1 MRVEGMERFRT
12 TGVYALTAERLSRGR
27 TNLEVVDALL
37 QAGVT
42 FLQYRE
48 KEKTPGEMYA
58 ECREIREMTR
68 RAGAAFIV
76 NDCVDL
82 ALAVGADGVHV
93 GQDDLPPEAVRR
105 LIGPDRILGLSTH
118 SPEQFQRARDSGLVD
133 YAGVGPVYATQTKAD
148 VCDAVGLEYVRFA
161 AEAGGLPFVA
171 IGGIKAGNLASVAA
185 AGARTVAVVS
195 DVVGA
200 GDIAAKVA
208 ELRDILRGGMRRSFE
223 FE

>member
-1 MRVEGMERFRT
+1 MRAEGMERFRT
-12 TGVYALTAERLSRGR
+12 TGVYALTAEKLSRGR

-48 KEKTPGEMYA
+48 KEKTAGEMYA
-58 ECREIREMTR
+58 ECRKIREMTR
-68 RAGAAFIV
+68 RAGAVFIV
-76 NDCVDL
+76 NDCVGL
-82 ALAVGADGVHV
+82 ALAVDADGVHI
-93 GQDDLPPEAVRR
+93 GQDDLPPAAVRR

-118 SPEQFQRARDSGLVD
+118 SPEQFRQAKESGLVD

-148 VCDAVGLEYVRFA
+148 VCAAVGLDYVRFA
-161 AEAGGLPFVA
+161 AEEGGLPFVA
-171 IGGIKAGNLASVAA
+171 IGGIKPGNLAAVAA

-195 DVVGA
+195 DLVGA
-200 GDIAAKVA
+200 EDIAAKVA
-208 ELRDILRGGMRRSFE
+208 ELRDILRGGPQRPFE